1 MPIHFLVSKNDA
13 FSRLQWTF
21 LTFQVENV
29 AKSLFTTDF
38 LSSNKRIFA
47 SEHRLVRQ
55 LVRTS
60 REQQPKPPIQMRR
73 EKNDRMMT
81 LLRKIAPGH
90 VTHLL
95 TLRIWNKFFY

>member
-1 MPIHFLVSKNDA
+1 MPVHFLVSINDD
-13 FSRLQWTF
+13 FSRLEWTF

-55 LVRTS
+55 LVRKAGSNSQNLQS
-60 REQQPKPPIQMRR
+60 RCEGK
-73 EKNDRMMT
+73 KT
-81 LLRKIAPGH
+81 IA
-90 VTHLL
+90 
-95 TLRIWNKFFY
+95 